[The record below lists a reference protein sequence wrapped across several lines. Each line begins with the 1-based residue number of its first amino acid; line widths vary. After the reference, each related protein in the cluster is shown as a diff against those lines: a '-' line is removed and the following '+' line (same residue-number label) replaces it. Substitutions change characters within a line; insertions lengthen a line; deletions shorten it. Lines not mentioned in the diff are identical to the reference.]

1 MIAYF
6 ILGLCLL
13 VGFIFLARWFVA
25 TEPRKV
31 VVLVRWVLAILGLI
45 VGGYLLWGGFQA
57 MAALALFF
65 MLPALM
71 RWRMI
76 WNRLKAAQGPSP
88 GQASEVETR
97 FFKMTLD
104 HDSGVMTGLVKE
116 GRFHGRALED
126 LGIEELVDLWAECRA
141 EDAQSAAVLEAYLDR
156 TQGEAWRA
164 AAQRNYGGA
173 GAGPRPPSGQ
183 GAMSQEEAHEILGL
197 EPGASPEEIHEAHR
211 RLMQK
216 IHPDHGGSNYLAAK
230 INQAKARL
238 LGE

>member
-13 VGFIFLARWFVA
+13 VGFIFLARWFAA

-57 MAALALFF
+57 LAALALFF

-116 GRFHGRALED
+116 GRFRGRALED

-156 TQGEAWRA
+156 TQGEAWRE
-164 AAQRNYGGA
+164 AAQRDYGGA
-173 GAGPRPPSGQ
+173 GAGSRPPSGQ

>member
-1 MIAYF
+1 VIAYF

-13 VGFIFLARWFVA
+13 VGIVLLARWFVA

-31 VVLVRWVLAILGLI
+31 VVLARWVLAIIGLI
-45 VGGYLLWGGFQA
+45 VGGYLLLGGFQA
-57 MAALALFF
+57 WAGLALFF

-126 LGIEELVDLWAECRA
+126 LEIEELVDLWAECRA

-156 TQGEAWRA
+156 TQGEAWRE

-183 GAMSQEEAHEILGL
+183 GAMSQEEAYEILGL

>member
-57 MAALALFF
+57 LAALALFF

-156 TQGEAWRA
+156 TQGEAWRE
-164 AAQRNYGGA
+164 AAQRDYGGA

-183 GAMSQEEAHEILGL
+183 GAMTVEEAHEILGL

>member
-31 VVLVRWVLAILGLI
+31 VVLVRWVLAIFGLI

-57 MAALALFF
+57 LAALALFF

-183 GAMSQEEAHEILGL
+183 GAMSQEEAYEILGL
-197 EPGASPEEIHEAHR
+197 EPGASPEETREAHR